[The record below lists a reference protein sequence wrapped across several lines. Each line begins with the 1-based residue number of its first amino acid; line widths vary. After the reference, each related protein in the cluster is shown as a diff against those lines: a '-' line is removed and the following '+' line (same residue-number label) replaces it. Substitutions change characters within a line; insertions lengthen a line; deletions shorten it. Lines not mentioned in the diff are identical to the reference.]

1 MIELKN
7 ISAGYGRERI
17 LDSISLTV
25 PKGKLVSVIGANGS
39 GKSTL
44 LKTIVGIISPES
56 GDILID
62 DKPTT
67 DLSRKDIA
75 KRISYLCQGKSVP
88 DMTV

>member
-25 PKGKLVSVIGANGS
+25 PEGKLVSVIGANGS

-56 GDILID
+56 A
-62 DKPTT
+62 T
-67 DLSRKDIA
+67 S
-75 KRISYLCQGKSVP
+75 
-88 DMTV
+88 